1 MRRRKKMLPTL
12 KIREMTFES
21 PRAALDYLEDIVV
34 QRFTVPAQTL
44 RVQHQG
50 TLSHAST
57 APIAELREIPLT
69 DVALGH
75 LDSIAGIPRAYARR
89 IEPVLHAYNLNARLA
104 EQVAGMTVVVEFSR
118 KEPEDRRV
126 SAIVPG
132 ARFGVDDQLVLRRL
146 ETRGLSACVS
156 LGAGWLDV
164 RFGDTDVIEVLPKD
178 AVQLAGRLR
187 SVHWGRTLSTRPSLE
202 VAVHLLRLICKNG
215 AYIGRTLAEAR
226 LLTWASRPQI
236 ERFLDEQVERVLN
249 FPRRA
254 LQEAAGRMAE
264 SIPEEPERERIT
276 RLVARQTSQAIA
288 DEVLKNATSWWDWI
302 NGITQAANRVSA
314 PERRRRLQLEGG
326 ALIERFL

>member
-1 MRRRKKMLPTL
+1 MLPTL
-12 KIREMTFES
+12 KTREMAFER

-34 QRFTVPAQTL
+34 QRFAVPAQTL

-50 TLSHAST
+50 RLSHTST
-57 APIAELREIPLT
+57 APIAELQEIPLT

-89 IEPVLHAYNLNARLA
+89 IEPALHVHNLNARLA
-104 EQVAGMTVVVEFSR
+104 EQVAGVTVVVEFSR
-118 KEPEDRRV
+118 KEPEDRRI

-146 ETRGLSACVS
+146 EARNLSACVL

-164 RFGDTDVIEVLPKD
+164 RFGDPDVIEVLPND
-178 AVQLAGRLR
+178 EVQLTGRLR
-187 SVHWGRTLSTRPSLE
+187 SVHWATTLSTRPSLE
-202 VAVHLLRLICKNG
+202 CAVHLLRLICTNG

-236 ERFLDEQVERVLN
+236 ERFLDEQVERVLS

-264 SIPEEPERERIT
+264 TIPEEPEREHIT
-276 RLVARQTSQAIA
+276 RLIARHASQAIA
-288 DEVLKNATSWWDWI
+288 DQVLKDATSWWDWI
-302 NGITQAANRVSA
+302 NGVTQAANRVSA

-326 ALIERFL
+326 ALMERFL